1 MKTKR
6 QPGAVDELALAVRGA
21 RKQQQLTQAQLAVKA
36 QVSRTFVVELEK
48 GHPRAELAKVFNVIA
63 ALDLRPVGETLVT
76 KQRAMEN
83 RRLRKQSAL
92 RRVVRQEP
100 IDRRVRAVVPTKV
113 QERMAF
119 ADAGLAMAGHQITD
133 PMLRDIV
140 ERSARHAITAEE
152 AIAAARL
159 HVQGR

>member
-1 MKTKR
+1 MKTKH

-36 QVSRTFVVELEK
+36 HVSRTFVVELEK

-63 ALDLRPVGETLVT
+63 ALDLRSVGETLVI
-76 KQRAMEN
+76 KQRTTEN
-83 RRLRKQSAL
+83 RRLRKRSMF
-92 RRVVRQEP
+92 RRAVGHVAT
-100 IDRRVRAVVPTKV
+100 DRRVGAIAPTNV
-113 QERMAF
+113 QERLAF

-140 ERSARHAITAEE
+140 ERTARHALTADE